1 LAADH
6 ILEDRL
12 MHRLFVLGA
21 LTGLCTLVVSVA
33 RPALGGT
40 DPGTVA
46 QNVKCET
53 LTAPGS
59 QGDTTWADGDVDKLA
74 EPKRNNPRPKFP
86 SAFKDA
92 PSAEYETYQKEKVSG
107 EVYLRYVV
115 DTMGCVDMSS
125 VTVLATTDSSFTE
138 EVLKVLPQH
147 RFEPARKGGKKVRA
161 WLGWRY
167 LFYREQ
173 GPRLPF

>member
-1 LAADH
+1 
-6 ILEDRL
+6 
-12 MHRLFVLGA
+12 MHRLLVLGA
-21 LTGLCTLVVSVA
+21 LAGLGTMVITVA

-40 DPGTVA
+40 TALEPA

-59 QGDTTWADGDVDKLA
+59 QGDTTWADGDVDQLA

-86 SAFKDA
+86 SAFREA

-115 DTMGCVDMSS
+115 DTMGCVDMGT
-125 VTVLATTDSSFTE
+125 VTVLSTTDSSFTE
-138 EVLKVLPQH
+138 EVLKVLPRH
-147 RFEPARKGGKKVRA
+147 RFEPARKNGQKVRA

-173 GPRLPF
+173 GPRLPL